1 MIQHSIEHY
10 ILNNFKGM
18 FTCIYFNFPPGIL
31 FLQASFPFPPLQFF
45 FILLS
50 ILLVNYTLY
59 ICQDFIPV
67 VSF

>member
-1 MIQHSIEHY
+1 MTQHSIERY

-18 FTCIYFNFPPGIL
+18 LTCIYFNFPLGIL
-31 FLQASFPFPPLQFF
+31 FLQASFPFPPPQFF

-50 ILLVNYTLY
+50 ILLVNCTLN

-67 VSF
+67 VSS